1 MGLVVST
8 TATSP
13 FFLVSGII
21 GMVSFAFTL
30 GTFFKVVWT
39 NLATLTEAKHEVHS
53 YLTNLRQELLEERT
67 SLKFLKKACKK
78 RTKSRDSPRYGRDVQ
93 DYLDLQL
100 DAATIKTM
108 SDAVRHMIKQF
119 QALEKPFLEPG
130 EEGIQQAT
138 HGSSSNGNRRSRRR
152 GDSGSPYYTHEAYRS
167 ASYEKRARGHPGHE
181 DYDDDDDGDVFWP
194 QRVRYCDFTLHRRF
208 QWLRRKSS
216 AQRLF
221 EQLSRMQTRRTA
233 RQVGGIAL
241 MMNDFAGTMA
251 RMDGSLGEVED
262 RLQRVVGVRRF
273 D

>member
-30 GTFFKVVWT
+30 GTFFKVVWA

-78 RTKSRDSPRYGRDVQ
+78 RTRARDSRYSRDVE

-108 SDAVRHMIKQF
+108 SDAVRHMIRQF
-119 QALEKPFLEPG
+119 QTLEKPFLEPG

-138 HGSSSNGNRRSRRR
+138 NSSSNRRSRRR
-152 GDSGSPYYTHEAYRS
+152 GHSSSPYYTHEAYRS
-167 ASYEKRARGHPGHE
+167 PSYEKRARGPPNNE
-181 DYDDDDDGDVFWP
+181 DYDDDDGDVFWP
-194 QRVRYCDFTLHRRF
+194 QRVRYCDFTLHKRF
-208 QWLRRKSS
+208 QWLRRKSD

-221 EQLSRMQTRRTA
+221 GDLSRMQTRRTA

-241 MMNDFAGTMA
+241 MMNDFAGTLA
-251 RMDGSLGEVED
+251 RVDGSLGGIED
-262 RLQRVVGVRRF
+262 RLQRVIGVRRV

>member
-1 MGLVVST
+1 MGVVVST

-13 FFLVSGII
+13 FSLTSGII
-21 GMVSFAFTL
+21 GMVGFAFTL
-30 GTFFKVVWT
+30 GTFFQVIWD
-39 NLATLTEAKHEVHS
+39 NLSTLAEAKHEVHS

-78 RTKSRDSPRYGRDVQ
+78 RPKSRDSRYGRDVQ

-108 SDAVRHMIKQF
+108 SDAVRAMFKQF

-138 HGSSSNGNRRSRRR
+138 GNSSSNRRSRRR
-152 GDSGSPYYTHEAYRS
+152 GDSASPHYTHGAYRS
-167 ASYEKRARGHPGHE
+167 SSYEKKRARGPSDNE
-181 DYDDDDDGDVFWP
+181 DYDDDGDAFWP

-208 QWLRRKSS
+208 QWLRRKGT
-216 AQRLF
+216 AQELF
-221 EQLSRMQTRRTA
+221 EDLNRMRTRRTA
-233 RQVGGIAL
+233 RQVGMIAL
-241 MMNDFAGTMA
+241 MMTDFAGTMA
-251 RMDGSLGEVED
+251 RMDESLGEIEE
-262 RLQRVVGVRRF
+262 RLQRRVRRI

>member
-13 FFLVSGII
+13 FFLISGII

-30 GTFFKVVWT
+30 GTFFKVVWK

-67 SLKFLKKACKK
+67 SLRFLKKACKK
-78 RTKSRDSPRYGRDVQ
+78 RTKSRDSRYGRDVE

-108 SDAVRHMIKQF
+108 TDAVRHMIKQF

-138 HGSSSNGNRRSRRR
+138 NDSGGNRRSRRR
-152 GDSGSPYYTHEAYRS
+152 GDSSSPYYTHEAYRS
-167 ASYEKRARGHPGHE
+167 STYEKRARGPHN
-181 DYDDDDDGDVFWP
+181 DDHDDDGDVFWP
-194 QRVRYCDFTLHRRF
+194 QRVRYCDFTLHRRL
-208 QWLRRKSS
+208 QWLRRKGD

-221 EQLSRMQTRRTA
+221 GDLSRMQTRRTA

-241 MMNDFAGTMA
+241 ILNDFAGTMA
-251 RMDGSLGEVED
+251 RLDESLGEIED
-262 RLQRVVGVRRF
+262 RLQCVVGVRRF

>member
-1 MGLVVST
+1 MGVVVST

-30 GTFFKVVWT
+30 GTFIKVVWE
-39 NLATLTEAKHEVHS
+39 NLATLTEAKHEVHA

-67 SLKFLKKACKK
+67 SLKFLRKSCKQ
-78 RTKSRDSPRYGRDVQ
+78 RQRERDPRNSKMVEEYI
-93 DYLDLQL
+93 DLQL

-130 EEGIQQAT
+130 EEGIRQV
-138 HGSSSNGNRRSRRR
+138 GSRRSRRR
-152 GDSGSPYYTHEAYRS
+152 GGSSSPYYTHEAYNS
-167 ASYEKRARGHPGHE
+167 PSYEKRSEKRARSANE
-181 DYDDDDDGDVFWP
+181 DEEDDAFWP
-194 QRVRYCDFTLHRRF
+194 QRVRYCDFTLHRRLK
-208 QWLRRKSS
+208 WLRRKGK
-216 AQRLF
+216 AQQLF

-241 MMNDFAGTMA
+241 MMNDFAGTISRLDQSVA
-251 RMDGSLGEVED
+251 EIED
-262 RLQRVVGVRRF
+262 RVHRVVGVRRV

>member
-1 MGLVVST
+1 MGVVVST

-39 NLATLTEAKHEVHS
+39 NLATLTEAQHEVHS

-78 RTKSRDSPRYGRDVQ
+78 RTKSRDSRRYSRDVQ

-100 DAATIKTM
+100 DTATIKTM
-108 SDAVRHMIKQF
+108 ADSVRHMIRQF
-119 QALEKPFLEPG
+119 QTLEKPFLEPG

-138 HGSSSNGNRRSRRR
+138 GGSRSRRR
-152 GDSGSPYYTHEAYRS
+152 GDSASPYYTHEAYRS
-167 ASYEKRARGHPGHE
+167 PSYEKRARGE
-181 DYDDDDDGDVFWP
+181 DHDDDDGDVFWP

-208 QWLRRKSS
+208 QWLRRKGD

-221 EQLSRMQTRRTA
+221 GELSRMQTRRTA

-251 RMDGSLGEVED
+251 RIDGSLGGIED
-262 RLQRVVGVRRF
+262 RLQRVVGVRRV

>member
-1 MGLVVST
+1 MGVVVST

-39 NLATLTEAKHEVHS
+39 NLSTLTEAKHEVHS

-78 RTKSRDSPRYGRDVQ
+78 RPKSRDSRYGRDVR

-119 QALEKPFLEPG
+119 QVLEKPFLEPG

-138 HGSSSNGNRRSRRR
+138 SSSNSDRRSRRR
-152 GDSGSPYYTHEAYRS
+152 GDSRSPYYTHSAYRS
-167 ASYEKRARGHPGHE
+167 SSYEKKRARGPSDNE
-181 DYDDDDDGDVFWP
+181 DYDDQGDAFWP

-208 QWLRRKSS
+208 QWLRRKGS

-221 EQLSRMQTRRTA
+221 EDLSRMQTRRTA

-251 RMDGSLGEVED
+251 RMDDSLGGIED